1 MTRNRPTV
9 LILASDPA
17 FSREITA
24 HWPQDPAPQSNRPEF
39 IVLDQGSS
47 RDLKASNYDL
57 AIADASYYERRKHNK
72 INENDPNKYKNKN
85 QDQDRDQDK
94 DNDRNNPNQ
103 LLNHSL
109 AAAGKPAIVI
119 HRDPARDF
127 CNIHG
132 AVIELRGEP
141 GVWPAM
147 AGLIGREI
155 LRRRQAE
162 SHVRE
167 AEKLCAAAQSEA
179 ILGRYMLEMRTNVNN
194 ALTTVL
200 GNAELLVLE
209 PGLPATVLAQ
219 ADTIRNMA
227 LRLHEVFQRFSSL
240 EKELTVEARESEK
253 KSLHATAGNN

>member
-1 MTRNRPTV
+1 MTSNRPTV

-24 HWPQDPAPQSNRPEF
+24 HWPQDPAPQFNSPEF
-39 IVLDQGSS
+39 IVLDEGFS
-47 RDLKASNYDL
+47 RDLKSNNYDL
-57 AIADASYYERRKHNK
+57 AIADASYYEKRHNK
-72 INENDPNKYKNKN
+72 KDENNPSNDPSEDPSK
-85 QDQDRDQDK
+85 DK
-94 DNDRNNPNQ
+94 DRSGQNQ
-103 LLNHSL
+103 VLNRSL

-127 CNIHG
+127 YNIHG

-141 GVWPAM
+141 GVWPAL

-162 SHVRE
+162 SHARE
-167 AEKLCAAAQSEA
+167 AEKTCAAAQSEA
-179 ILGRYMLEMRTNVNN
+179 TLGRYMLEMRTNVNN

-209 PGLPATVLAQ
+209 PGLPASVLAQ

-240 EKELTVEARESEK
+240 EKELTVTARESGK
-253 KSLHATAGNN
+253 KSLRAAAGNS

>member
-17 FSREITA
+17 FAREITA
-24 HWPQDPAPQSNRPEF
+24 HWPQDPAPQSNSPEF

-47 RDLKASNYDL
+47 RDLKARNYDL

-72 INENDPNKYKNKN
+72 KNENDPSKDKDQDKNK
-85 QDQDRDQDK
+85 DKDK
-94 DNDRNNPNQ
+94 DNDRNGPNQ
-103 LLNHSL
+103 LLNRSL

-119 HRDPARDF
+119 HCDPARDF
-127 CNIHG
+127 YNIHG

-162 SHVRE
+162 SHARE
-167 AEKLCAAAQSEA
+167 AEKLFAAAQSEA
-179 ILGRYMLEMRTNVNN
+179 TLGRYMLEMRTNVNN

-209 PGLPATVLAQ
+209 PGLPASVLAQ
-219 ADTIRNMA
+219 ADTMRNMA

-240 EKELTVEARESEK
+240 EKELTVEARESRK
-253 KSLHATAGNN
+253 KSLHAAAGSS

>member
-72 INENDPNKYKNKN
+72 KKDEIDPS
-85 QDQDRDQDK
+85 RDKDKDK
-94 DNDRNNPNQ
+94 DNDKDNDKDKGNDRNGPNQ
-103 LLNHSL
+103 LLNRSL
-109 AAAGKPAIVI
+109 AAGKPAILI
-119 HRDPARDF
+119 HCDPARDF
-127 CNIHG
+127 YTIHG
-132 AVIELRGEP
+132 AVIELRREP
-141 GVWPAM
+141 GVWPAI

-162 SHVRE
+162 SHARE
-167 AEKLCAAAQSEA
+167 AERTCAAAQSEA
-179 ILGRYMLEMRTNVNN
+179 TLGRYMLEMRHNVNY
-194 ALTTVL
+194 ALTTGLEDQKFGV
-200 GNAELLVLE
+200 AEH
-209 PGLPATVLAQ
+209 GG
-219 ADTIRNMA
+219 
-227 LRLHEVFQRFSSL
+227 
-240 EKELTVEARESEK
+240 ESVVDVVRIM
-253 KSLHATAGNN
+253 